1 MLPSSPTSD
10 RVVVWQPQPGPQTA
24 LVSCPVFEVFYGGA
38 RGGGKTDGSLGDWL
52 EHQATW
58 GKGAIGVFFR
68 RTLPQLS
75 EVIARAQDLFT
86 PLGAKWHDQ
95 KKRFVFPN
103 GARLSFRF
111 LERDSDAENY
121 QGHSYTRVYVE
132 EVCNFPFSGPI
143 DKLRATLRSG
153 VVPASAWGMRLT
165 GNPGGPGHAWVK
177 KRYIDPCPKGG
188 QILTE
193 DFRNPFTGQKVTL
206 ERVFIPAR
214 LSDNKLLM
222 DANPMY
228 VGQLQQTGS
237 KQLVAAWLMGDWNII
252 DGAFFSEF
260 DPIKHVLPAS
270 WLARIPSHSYC
281 FRAMDWGYA
290 RPFSIGWYVVAD
302 GTWGVPRGA
311 LVKVHEW
318 YGCTGKPNEGLRMD
332 APLVAEG
339 VRDRDLTLAKEWN
352 LRVRPGPAD
361 PSIFARDGG
370 PSIAE
375 MMLAKQVTWL
385 RADNKRIPGWQ
396 NVRRGLRGHHA
407 DGSEPLLLFLETC
420 HDSIR
425 TIPLVQHDERKAE
438 DLDTE
443 SEDHAVDELRYA
455 ASGRPFTIDAKPTE
469 GLVLDG
475 ARAMP
480 QFTELLAAQRRKRM
494 QAAS

>member
-1 MLPSSPTSD
+1 MNQPLSPE
-10 RVVVWQPQPGPQTA
+10 RVVVWKPQPGPQTA
-24 LVSCPVFEVFYGGA
+24 LVACPVFEVFYGGA
-38 RGGGKTDGSLGDWL
+38 RGGGKTDASLGDWL

-58 GKGAIGVFFR
+58 GKHAIGVFFR

-86 PLGAKWHDQ
+86 PLGAQWHEQ
-95 KKRFVFPN
+95 KKRFRFPN

-111 LERDSDAENY
+111 LEKDSDAENY

-132 EVCNFPFSGPI
+132 EVPNFPFSGPI
-143 DKLRATLRSG
+143 DKLRATVRSTA
-153 VVPASAWGMRLT
+153 VPYSACGMRLT

-177 KRYIDPCPKGG
+177 KRYIDPAPAGG
-188 QILTE
+188 VIIAEKFL
-193 DFRNPFTGQKVTL
+193 NPFTHEYQET
-206 ERVFIPAR
+206 ERVFIPAK
-214 LSDNKLLM
+214 LSDNRLLM
-222 DANPMY
+222 ESNPHY
-228 VGQLQQTGS
+228 AAQLQQAGS
-237 KQLVAAWLMGDWNII
+237 KQLVAAWLLGNWDII

-270 WLARIPSHSYC
+270 WLSRVPSHSYC

-290 RPFSIGWYVVAD
+290 RPFSVGWYVVSD
-302 GTWGVPRGA
+302 GTWGLPRGA
-311 LVKVHEW
+311 LVKIQEW

-339 VRDRDLTLAKEWN
+339 VRDRDLTLAKEWG

-375 MMLAKQVTWL
+375 MMLAKQVTWV

-407 DGSEPLLLFLETC
+407 DGSEPLLYFLETC
-420 HDSIR
+420 HDSVR

-455 ASGRPFTIDAKPTE
+455 ASSRPFTIDAAPAE

-480 QFTELLAAQRRKRM
+480 QFNELLAAQRRKRM
-494 QAAS
+494 QAAL